1 MVAALLG
8 VVPEGAPGVPFQG
21 LVERVRPHLPAD
33 VCTSGVSVSWSLS
46 AVKLDLEAR
55 GALRGPTGSPRRL
68 LRTRCRAVALGWA
81 ALRTS

>member
-8 VVPEGAPGVPFQG
+8 VVPKARQG
-21 LVERVRPHLPAD
+21 CPSRGWSSVRPHLPAD

-46 AVKLDLEAR
+46 AVKLDLDAR
-55 GALRGPTGSPRRL
+55 GALLGPTGSPRRL
-68 LRTRCRAVALGWA
+68 LRARCRAVALGWA